1 MRKMPTCIK
10 KNRAPY
16 LQKPETSWKP
26 SHQKPNAFAVKTE
39 HRHTEKDTAG
49 RDTVR
54 SPLSGSDLEFSKKG
68 HRESRRGQR
77 KGGPLAFLIFSAKKG
92 KSVSG
97 QRSRRRGRRHG
108 CVARWS
114 LTGPHRGEA
123 LLGLRSSLVIFHL
136 IDPGAPSLFSAS
148 CQAFVGT

>member
-10 KNRAPY
+10 KKRAPY

-39 HRHTEKDTAG
+39 HRHTGKDMAG

-54 SPLSGSDLEFSKKG
+54 SPLSGSDLESSKKRY
-68 HRESRRGQR
+68 RESHRGQR
-77 KGGPLAFLIFSAKKG
+77 KGSPLAFLIFLGKKG

-97 QRSRRRGRRHG
+97 QRSHRRGRRHG
-108 CVARWS
+108 CFARRS
-114 LTGPHRGEA
+114 LMGPHRGEA
-123 LLGLRSSLVIFHL
+123 LLGLRSSLVMFHL

-148 CQAFVGT
+148 RQAFVGT